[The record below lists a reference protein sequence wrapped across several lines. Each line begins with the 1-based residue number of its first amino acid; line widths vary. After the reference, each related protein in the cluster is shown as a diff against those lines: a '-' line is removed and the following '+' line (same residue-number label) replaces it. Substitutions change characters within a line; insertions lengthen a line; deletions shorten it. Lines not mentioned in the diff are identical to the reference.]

1 MWLNDAAEALVPA
14 ALIGGVAAYW
24 VAIVRRSAHHERA
37 AHKEHTRAIRGHYAA
52 VEAGE
57 DAPEFAPEFIE
68 AVVAQIVALAD
79 SVWDG
84 TESSEGTV
92 RPDAHI
98 VRAWAWSWSS
108 RLGRGLSADGKPSV
122 DVLHLVNRHDADE
135 DRVVLRVR
143 LHIHCSQPSW
153 GQHNAHCD
161 ERWTLGRRGTD
172 WQLLSVSGDPLAG
185 PVLNAPF
192 VTDPSADT
200 ERLTEESL
208 AELSMADKI
217 SSGVALSE
225 LVPPEEPPAI
235 ALADLSVVDPRFS
248 PSLLGAALAHVLE
261 SWEMAVT
268 GSEAP
273 LAERADLESRDALL
287 RPDTNHRLFV
297 RDVALTSW
305 EVIKLHLDRTPP
317 TVDVDLRVVAVRY
330 IVAGDSA
337 IRAGSTT
344 ERCPMTLAWTL
355 AFTDST
361 QVPWRLVTANDPATA
376 INGWS

>member
-1 MWLNDAAEALVPA
+1 
-14 ALIGGVAAYW
+14 
-24 VAIVRRSAHHERA
+24 
-37 AHKEHTRAIRGHYAA
+37 
-52 VEAGE
+52 
-57 DAPEFAPEFIE
+57 
-68 AVVAQIVALAD
+68 
-79 SVWDG
+79 
-84 TESSEGTV
+84 
-92 RPDAHI
+92 
-98 VRAWAWSWSS
+98 
-108 RLGRGLSADGKPSV
+108 
-122 DVLHLVNRHDADE
+122 VLHLVNRHDEDE
-135 DRVVLRVR
+135 DRMVLRVR

-225 LVPPEEPPAI
+225 LVPPDEPPSI
-235 ALADLSVVDPRFS
+235 ALADLSVVDPRFN
-248 PSLLGAALAHVLE
+248 PSLLGAALAHLLE

-268 GSEAP
+268 GSETP
-273 LAERADLESRDALL
+273 LAERASLESRDALL
-287 RPDTNHRLFV
+287 RPDTNHRLLV

-305 EVIKLHLDRTPP
+305 EVIKLQLDRTPP
-317 TVDVDLRVVAVRY
+317 TVDVELRVVAVRY

-344 ERCPMTLAWTL
+344 EPCPMTLAWTL
-355 AFTDST
+355 AYSDST
-361 QVPWRLVTANDPATA
+361 QVPWRLVTANDPAIA
-376 INGWS
+376 IDGWH